1 MEQMTL
7 FDGEEELTLFDIDEP
22 EPSKAFGRVLLK
34 LSGEALAG
42 KREWGVDETTALRFA
57 QEIAEAR
64 LGLGVE
70 ISVVIGAGNFWR
82 GAQHPEMDRANADY
96 AGMLAT
102 VMNGLALQDRLEK
115 LGQETRV
122 MSAIETNKVAEPYI
136 RRRATR
142 HMEKGRV
149 VILAGGTGNPYFTTD
164 TAAVLRATELEA
176 DAVLMAK
183 NGVDGVYDS
192 DPKTNPDA
200 KRFRFL
206 SHKDVIE
213 KDLKVMDSTAAT
225 MARDNGMKIVVFD
238 GVKVGGL
245 EEILLKPSTGTII
258 S

>member
-7 FDGEEELTLFDIDEP
+7 FDDEEELTLFDIDEP

-42 KREWGVDETTALRFA
+42 EREWGVDETTALRFA

-149 VILAGGTGNPYFTTD
+149 VILAGGQATPISQLTQLQCFGLPS
-164 TAAVLRATELEA
+164 LR
-176 DAVLMAK
+176 LM
-183 NGVDGVYDS
+183 
-192 DPKTNPDA
+192 
-200 KRFRFL
+200 L
-206 SHKDVIE
+206 C
-213 KDLKVMDSTAAT
+213 
-225 MARDNGMKIVVFD
+225 
-238 GVKVGGL
+238 
-245 EEILLKPSTGTII
+245 
-258 S
+258 

>member
-1 MEQMTL
+1 
-7 FDGEEELTLFDIDEP
+7 
-22 EPSKAFGRVLLK
+22 
-34 LSGEALAG
+34 
-42 KREWGVDETTALRFA
+42 
-57 QEIAEAR
+57 
-64 LGLGVE
+64 
-70 ISVVIGAGNFWR
+70 
-82 GAQHPEMDRANADY
+82 MDRANADY

-115 LGQETRV
+115 LGKETRV

-200 KRFRFL
+200 TRYRYL
-206 SHKDVIE
+206 SHKDIIE
-213 KDLKVMDSTAAT
+213 QDLKVMDSTAAT